1 MIISHYI
8 CVSSDPESSSTS
20 QTQDVNTARAKPLQ
34 KRPSMSQASLSEAA
48 LSAEGPQTA
57 CSAVVPDIPC
67 CPIVPPVSLDVS
79 AQEVAEVPQQQV
91 TYDRSPGVEPPIS
104 PTQTPP
110 VVLLQPFATPT
121 PQASVSS
128 SQPQPQSPT
137 HQPQSSTHQ
146 PQSPTHQPQNAP
158 SLQPGES
165 DGEGPPRLEFADR
178 TIKTLDEK
186 LRNLLYQEYHPSQT
200 TSSASEP
207 PGSPPLSDSQGSD
220 GAARKAEKL
229 VKSIL
234 IVFIHINI

>member
-1 MIISHYI
+1 M
-8 CVSSDPESSSTS
+8 
-20 QTQDVNTARAKPLQ
+20 NTARTKPLQ
-34 KRPSMSQASLSEAA
+34 KQPSLPQSSLSEVAP
-48 LSAEGPQTA
+48 SAEGPQAA
-57 CSAVVPDIPC
+57 CVAVVSEIPC

-79 AQEVAEVPQQQV
+79 AQKAVEATQEPVAHSS
-91 TYDRSPGVEPPIS
+91 SPGAEPPQ
-104 PTQTPP
+104 TQAPP
-110 VVLLQPFATPT
+110 IVLLQPFATPT

-128 SQPQPQSPT
+128 GQSQPQSPT
-137 HQPQSSTHQ
+137 HQPQSSTNQ

-158 SLQPGES
+158 TLQPGES

-220 GAARKAEKL
+220 GAVRKTEKL
-229 VKSIL
+229 VK
-234 IVFIHINI
+234 